1 MPYTVWGL
9 ALAQALLTTGNI
21 LLVAVSA
28 LIGKQLAS
36 HPALV
41 TAPVASQ
48 FLGLILATL
57 PAAFLMQKLGRK
69 KVFVIGNVFGIIG
82 ALVAIQALLSASLL
96 LFTLGIFLTGIAIG
110 IAQQYRFAA
119 LDECRAESHA
129 KAISVVMSGGVL
141 AAFIGPNLAIWS
153 QNWFS
158 QNVYV
163 GAFVGLAVLY
173 VLALLLIVCLPLKS
187 HTLAKQASAEV
198 RSYRELWQ
206 QPLFVA
212 AIASGAIGYG
222 VMVFLMTATPLAM
235 HHHDYAFPDIAVVIQ
250 WHVLGMFVPSFFTG
264 HLIKKTRFETH
275 HHARLRLAHHQRPH
289 QFVWAKLCALFHL
302 LGIAWHRLEF
312 HLYWRHP
319 TREPHLPTARKRQG
333 TRHERFSGV
342 HHRRHRQLVC
352 RANRGNHRLDMGQP
366 HQLAADCRGHVAHR
380 QNPYPSLK
388 PAACKPFTG
397 RLFYP
402 IGNTLSIYLK

>member
-264 HLIKKTRFETH
+264 HLIKKH
-275 HHARLRLAHHQRPH
+275 GLKPIIMLG
-289 QFVWAKLCALFHL
+289 CALLIISALINLFGQSYVHFFTSLVL
-302 LGIAWHRLEF
+302 LGIGWNFTFIGA
-312 HLYWRHP
+312 
-319 TREPHLPTARKRQG
+319 T
-333 TRHERFSGV
+333 
-342 HHRRHRQLVC
+342 QLVSLTY
-352 RANRGNHRLDMGQP
+352 RPQEKGKVQGMNDFLVFTTAAIASLFAGQTVETIGWIWVNLISLP
-366 HQLAADCRGHVAHR
+366 LIAVAMLLIAKTR
-380 QNPYPSLK
+380 TQV
-388 PAACKPFTG
+388 
-397 RLFYP
+397 
-402 IGNTLSIYLK
+402 

>member
-187 HTLAKQASAEV
+187 HTLTKQASAEV
-198 RSYRELWQ
+198 RTYRELWQ

-264 HLIKKTRFETH
+264 HLIKKHGLKPIIMLGCT
-275 HHARLRLAHHQRPH
+275 LLIIS
-289 QFVWAKLCALFHL
+289 ALINLFGQSYVHFFTSLVL
-302 LGIAWHRLEF
+302 LGIGWNFTFIGA
-312 HLYWRHP
+312 
-319 TREPHLPTARKRQG
+319 T
-333 TRHERFSGV
+333 
-342 HHRRHRQLVC
+342 QLVSLTY
-352 RANRGNHRLDMGQP
+352 RPQEKGKVQGMNDFLVFTTAAIASLFAGQTVETIGWIWVNLISLP
-366 HQLAADCRGHVAHR
+366 LIVVAMLLIAKTR
-380 QNPYPSLK
+380 TQV
-388 PAACKPFTG
+388 
-397 RLFYP
+397 
-402 IGNTLSIYLK
+402 

>member
-153 QNWFS
+153 QNWFN

-198 RSYRELWQ
+198 RTYRELWQ

-264 HLIKKTRFETH
+264 HLIKKHGLKPIIMLGCT
-275 HHARLRLAHHQRPH
+275 LLIIS
-289 QFVWAKLCALFHL
+289 ALINLFGQSYVHFFTSLVL
-302 LGIAWHRLEF
+302 LGIGWNFTFIGA
-312 HLYWRHP
+312 
-319 TREPHLPTARKRQG
+319 T
-333 TRHERFSGV
+333 
-342 HHRRHRQLVC
+342 QLVSLTY
-352 RANRGNHRLDMGQP
+352 RPQEKGKVQGMNDFLVFTTAAIASLFAGQTVETIGWIWVNLISLP
-366 HQLAADCRGHVAHR
+366 LIVVAMLLIAKTR
-380 QNPYPSLK
+380 TQV
-388 PAACKPFTG
+388 
-397 RLFYP
+397 
-402 IGNTLSIYLK
+402 

>member
-173 VLALLLIVCLPLKS
+173 VLALLLIVCLPLKQQTKS
-187 HTLAKQASAEV
+187 NQAAQNV
-198 RSYRELWQ
+198 RSYGELFQ

-264 HLIKKTRFETH
+264 HLIKKH
-275 HHARLRLAHHQRPH
+275 GLKPIIL
-289 QFVWAKLCALFHL
+289 LGCALLIISAIINLFGQSYVHFFTSLVL
-302 LGIAWHRLEF
+302 LGIGWNFTFIGA
-312 HLYWRHP
+312 
-319 TREPHLPTARKRQG
+319 T
-333 TRHERFSGV
+333 
-342 HHRRHRQLVC
+342 QLVSLTY
-352 RANRGNHRLDMGQP
+352 RAEEKGKVQGMNDCWVFTTAAIASLFAGQTVETIGWMWVNLISLP
-366 HQLAADCRGHVAHR
+366 LIVVAMLLIAKTR
-380 QNPYPSLK
+380 TQV
-388 PAACKPFTG
+388 
-397 RLFYP
+397 
-402 IGNTLSIYLK
+402 

>member
-119 LDECRAESHA
+119 LDECRVESHA

-173 VLALLLIVCLPLKS
+173 VLALLLIVCLPLKQ
-187 HTLAKQASAEV
+187 QATANQAAQNV
-198 RSYRELWQ
+198 RSYGELFQ

-212 AIASGAIGYG
+212 AITSGAIGYG

-264 HLIKKTRFETH
+264 HLIKKH
-275 HHARLRLAHHQRPH
+275 GLKPIIL
-289 QFVWAKLCALFHL
+289 LGCALLIISAIINLFGQSYVHFFTSLVL
-302 LGIAWHRLEF
+302 LGIGWNFTFIGA
-312 HLYWRHP
+312 
-319 TREPHLPTARKRQG
+319 T
-333 TRHERFSGV
+333 
-342 HHRRHRQLVC
+342 QLVSLTY
-352 RANRGNHRLDMGQP
+352 RAEEKGKVQGMNDFLVFTTAAIASLFAGQTVETIGWMWVNLISLP
-366 HQLAADCRGHVAHR
+366 LIVVAMLLIAKTR
-380 QNPYPSLK
+380 TQ
-388 PAACKPFTG
+388 A
-397 RLFYP
+397 
-402 IGNTLSIYLK
+402 

>member
-1 MPYTVWGL
+1 MPYTVSGL

-163 GAFVGLAVLY
+163 GTFVGLAVLY

-187 HTLAKQASAEV
+187 HTLTKQASAEV
-198 RSYRELWQ
+198 RTYRELWQ

-264 HLIKKTRFETH
+264 HLIKKHGLKPIIMLGCT
-275 HHARLRLAHHQRPH
+275 LLIIS
-289 QFVWAKLCALFHL
+289 ALINLFGQSYVHFFTSLVL
-302 LGIAWHRLEF
+302 LGIGWNFTFIGA
-312 HLYWRHP
+312 
-319 TREPHLPTARKRQG
+319 T
-333 TRHERFSGV
+333 
-342 HHRRHRQLVC
+342 QLVSLTY
-352 RANRGNHRLDMGQP
+352 RPQEKGKVQGMNDFLVFTTAAIASLFAGQTVETIGWIWVNLISLP
-366 HQLAADCRGHVAHR
+366 LIVVAMLLIAKTR
-380 QNPYPSLK
+380 TQV
-388 PAACKPFTG
+388 
-397 RLFYP
+397 
-402 IGNTLSIYLK
+402 

>member
-187 HTLAKQASAEV
+187 HTLAKQANAEV

-264 HLIKKTRFETH
+264 HLIKKHGLKPIIMLGCT
-275 HHARLRLAHHQRPH
+275 LLIIS
-289 QFVWAKLCALFHL
+289 ALINLFGQSYVHFFTSLVL
-302 LGIAWHRLEF
+302 LGIGWNFTFIGA
-312 HLYWRHP
+312 
-319 TREPHLPTARKRQG
+319 T
-333 TRHERFSGV
+333 
-342 HHRRHRQLVC
+342 QLVSLTY
-352 RANRGNHRLDMGQP
+352 RPQEKGKVQGMNDFLVFTTAAIASLFAGQTVETIGWIWVNLISLP
-366 HQLAADCRGHVAHR
+366 LIVVAMLLIAKTR
-380 QNPYPSLK
+380 TQV
-388 PAACKPFTG
+388 
-397 RLFYP
+397 
-402 IGNTLSIYLK
+402 

>member
-173 VLALLLIVCLPLKS
+173 VLALLLIVCLPLKQQTKS
-187 HTLAKQASAEV
+187 NQAAQNV
-198 RSYRELWQ
+198 RSYGELFQ

-212 AIASGAIGYG
+212 AITSGAIGYG

-264 HLIKKTRFETH
+264 HLIKKHGLKPIIMLGCTLLIIS
-275 HHARLRLAHHQRPH
+275 AIIN
-289 QFVWAKLCALFHL
+289 LFGQSYVHFFTSLVL
-302 LGIAWHRLEF
+302 LGIGWNFTFIGA
-312 HLYWRHP
+312 
-319 TREPHLPTARKRQG
+319 T
-333 TRHERFSGV
+333 
-342 HHRRHRQLVC
+342 QLVSLTY
-352 RANRGNHRLDMGQP
+352 RAEEKGKVQGMNDFLVFTTAAIASLFAGQTVETIGWMWVNLISLP
-366 HQLAADCRGHVAHR
+366 LIVVAMLLIAKTR
-380 QNPYPSLK
+380 TQ
-388 PAACKPFTG
+388 A
-397 RLFYP
+397 
-402 IGNTLSIYLK
+402 

>member
-187 HTLAKQASAEV
+187 HTLTKQASAEV
-198 RSYRELWQ
+198 RTYRELWQ

-264 HLIKKTRFETH
+264 HLIKKHGLKPIIMLGCT
-275 HHARLRLAHHQRPH
+275 LLIIS
-289 QFVWAKLCALFHL
+289 ALINLFGQSYVHFFTSLVL
-302 LGIAWHRLEF
+302 LGIGWNFTFIGA
-312 HLYWRHP
+312 
-319 TREPHLPTARKRQG
+319 T
-333 TRHERFSGV
+333 
-342 HHRRHRQLVC
+342 QLVSLTY
-352 RANRGNHRLDMGQP
+352 RPQEKGKVQGMNDFLVFTTAAIASLFAGQTVETIGWMWVNLISLP
-366 HQLAADCRGHVAHR
+366 LIAVAMLLIAKTR
-380 QNPYPSLK
+380 TQV
-388 PAACKPFTG
+388 
-397 RLFYP
+397 
-402 IGNTLSIYLK
+402 

>member
-163 GAFVGLAVLY
+163 GAFVGLAVMY

-187 HTLAKQASAEV
+187 HTLAQKASAEV

-264 HLIKKTRFETH
+264 HLIKKH
-275 HHARLRLAHHQRPH
+275 GLKPIIL
-289 QFVWAKLCALFHL
+289 LGCALLIISALINLFGQSYVHFFTSLVL
-302 LGIAWHRLEF
+302 LGIGWNFTFIGA
-312 HLYWRHP
+312 
-319 TREPHLPTARKRQG
+319 T
-333 TRHERFSGV
+333 
-342 HHRRHRQLVC
+342 QLVSLTY
-352 RANRGNHRLDMGQP
+352 RPQEKGKVQGMNDFLVFTTAAIASLFAGQTVETIGWIWVNLISLP
-366 HQLAADCRGHVAHR
+366 LIVVAMLLIAKTR
-380 QNPYPSLK
+380 TQV
-388 PAACKPFTG
+388 
-397 RLFYP
+397 
-402 IGNTLSIYLK
+402 

>member
-9 ALAQALLTTGNI
+9 ALAQALPTTGNI

-187 HTLAKQASAEV
+187 HTLTKQASAEV
-198 RSYRELWQ
+198 RTYRELWQ

-264 HLIKKTRFETH
+264 HLIKKH
-275 HHARLRLAHHQRPH
+275 GLKPIIL
-289 QFVWAKLCALFHL
+289 LGCALLIISALINLFGQSYVHFFTSLVL
-302 LGIAWHRLEF
+302 LGIGWNFTFIGA
-312 HLYWRHP
+312 
-319 TREPHLPTARKRQG
+319 T
-333 TRHERFSGV
+333 
-342 HHRRHRQLVC
+342 QLVSLTY
-352 RANRGNHRLDMGQP
+352 RPQEKGKVQGMNDFLVFTTAAIASLFAGQTVETIGWMWVNLISLP
-366 HQLAADCRGHVAHR
+366 LIVVAMLLIAKTR
-380 QNPYPSLK
+380 TQ
-388 PAACKPFTG
+388 A
-397 RLFYP
+397 
-402 IGNTLSIYLK
+402 

>member
-187 HTLAKQASAEV
+187 HTLAKQATAEV

-264 HLIKKTRFETH
+264 HLIKKHGLKPIIMLGCT
-275 HHARLRLAHHQRPH
+275 LLIIS
-289 QFVWAKLCALFHL
+289 ALINLFGQSYVHFFTSLVL
-302 LGIAWHRLEF
+302 LGIGWNFTFIGA
-312 HLYWRHP
+312 
-319 TREPHLPTARKRQG
+319 T
-333 TRHERFSGV
+333 
-342 HHRRHRQLVC
+342 QLVSLTY
-352 RANRGNHRLDMGQP
+352 RPQEKGKVQGMNDFLVFTTAAIASLFAGQTVETIGWIWVNLISLP
-366 HQLAADCRGHVAHR
+366 LIAVAMLLIAKTR
-380 QNPYPSLK
+380 TQV
-388 PAACKPFTG
+388 
-397 RLFYP
+397 
-402 IGNTLSIYLK
+402 

>member
-141 AAFIGPNLAIWS
+141 AAFIGPNLASWS

-173 VLALLLIVCLPLKS
+173 VLALLLIVCLPLKQQTKS
-187 HTLAKQASAEV
+187 NQAAQNV
-198 RSYRELWQ
+198 RSYGELFQ

-264 HLIKKTRFETH
+264 HLIKKH
-275 HHARLRLAHHQRPH
+275 GLKPIIMLG
-289 QFVWAKLCALFHL
+289 CALLIISAIINLFGQSYVHFFTSLVL
-302 LGIAWHRLEF
+302 LGIGWNFTFIGA
-312 HLYWRHP
+312 
-319 TREPHLPTARKRQG
+319 T
-333 TRHERFSGV
+333 
-342 HHRRHRQLVC
+342 QLVSLTY
-352 RANRGNHRLDMGQP
+352 RPQEKGKVQGMNDFLVFTTAAIASLFAGQTVETIGWIWVNLISLP
-366 HQLAADCRGHVAHR
+366 LIAVAMLLIAQTR
-380 QNPYPSLK
+380 TQV
-388 PAACKPFTG
+388 
-397 RLFYP
+397 
-402 IGNTLSIYLK
+402 

>member
-187 HTLAKQASAEV
+187 HTLAKQATAEV
-198 RSYRELWQ
+198 RTYRELWQ

-264 HLIKKTRFETH
+264 HLIKKHGLKPIIMLGCT
-275 HHARLRLAHHQRPH
+275 LLIIS
-289 QFVWAKLCALFHL
+289 ALINLFGQSYVHFFTSLVL
-302 LGIAWHRLEF
+302 LGIGWNFTFIGA
-312 HLYWRHP
+312 
-319 TREPHLPTARKRQG
+319 T
-333 TRHERFSGV
+333 
-342 HHRRHRQLVC
+342 QLVSLTY
-352 RANRGNHRLDMGQP
+352 RPQEKGKVQGMNDFLVFTTAAIASLFAGQTVETIGWMWVNLISLP
-366 HQLAADCRGHVAHR
+366 LIVVAMLLIAKTR
-380 QNPYPSLK
+380 TQV
-388 PAACKPFTG
+388 
-397 RLFYP
+397 
-402 IGNTLSIYLK
+402 

>member
-173 VLALLLIVCLPLKS
+173 VLALLLIVCLPLKQ
-187 HTLAKQASAEV
+187 QATANQAAQNV
-198 RSYRELWQ
+198 RSYGELFQ

-264 HLIKKTRFETH
+264 HLIKKHGLKPIIMLGCT
-275 HHARLRLAHHQRPH
+275 LLIIS
-289 QFVWAKLCALFHL
+289 ALINLFGQSYVHFFTSLVL
-302 LGIAWHRLEF
+302 LGIGWNFTFIGA
-312 HLYWRHP
+312 
-319 TREPHLPTARKRQG
+319 T
-333 TRHERFSGV
+333 
-342 HHRRHRQLVC
+342 QLVSLTY
-352 RANRGNHRLDMGQP
+352 RPQEKGKVQGMNDFLVFTTAAIASLFAGQTVETIGWIWVNLISLP
-366 HQLAADCRGHVAHR
+366 LIVVAMLLIAKTR
-380 QNPYPSLK
+380 TQV
-388 PAACKPFTG
+388 
-397 RLFYP
+397 
-402 IGNTLSIYLK
+402 

>member
-173 VLALLLIVCLPLKS
+173 VLALLLIVCLPLKQ
-187 HTLAKQASAEV
+187 QATANQAAQNV
-198 RSYRELWQ
+198 RSYGELFQ

-212 AIASGAIGYG
+212 AITSGAIGYG

-264 HLIKKTRFETH
+264 HLIKKH
-275 HHARLRLAHHQRPH
+275 GLKPIIL
-289 QFVWAKLCALFHL
+289 LGCALLIISALINLFGQSYVHFFTSLVL
-302 LGIAWHRLEF
+302 LGIGWNFTFIGA
-312 HLYWRHP
+312 
-319 TREPHLPTARKRQG
+319 T
-333 TRHERFSGV
+333 
-342 HHRRHRQLVC
+342 QLVSLTY
-352 RANRGNHRLDMGQP
+352 RPQEKGKVQGMNDFMVFTTAAIASLFAGQTVETIGWMWVNLISLP
-366 HQLAADCRGHVAHR
+366 LIAVAMLLIAQTR
-380 QNPYPSLK
+380 TQV
-388 PAACKPFTG
+388 
-397 RLFYP
+397 
-402 IGNTLSIYLK
+402 

>member
-173 VLALLLIVCLPLKS
+173 VLALLLIVCLPLKQQTKS
-187 HTLAKQASAEV
+187 NQAAQNV
-198 RSYRELWQ
+198 RSYGELFQ

-212 AIASGAIGYG
+212 AITSGAIGYG

-264 HLIKKTRFETH
+264 HLIKKH
-275 HHARLRLAHHQRPH
+275 GLKPIIL
-289 QFVWAKLCALFHL
+289 LGCALLIISALINLFGQSYVHFFTSLVL
-302 LGIAWHRLEF
+302 LGIGWNFTFIGA
-312 HLYWRHP
+312 
-319 TREPHLPTARKRQG
+319 T
-333 TRHERFSGV
+333 
-342 HHRRHRQLVC
+342 QLVSLTY
-352 RANRGNHRLDMGQP
+352 RAEEKGKVQGMNDFLVFTTAAIASLFAGQTVETIGWMWVNLISLP
-366 HQLAADCRGHVAHR
+366 LIVVAMLLIAKTR
-380 QNPYPSLK
+380 TQ
-388 PAACKPFTG
+388 A
-397 RLFYP
+397 
-402 IGNTLSIYLK
+402 

>member
-187 HTLAKQASAEV
+187 HTLTKQASAEV
-198 RSYRELWQ
+198 RTYRELWQ

-264 HLIKKTRFETH
+264 HLIKKHGLKPIIMLGCT
-275 HHARLRLAHHQRPH
+275 LLIIS
-289 QFVWAKLCALFHL
+289 ALINLFGQSYVHFFTSLVL
-302 LGIAWHRLEF
+302 LGIGWNFTFIGA
-312 HLYWRHP
+312 
-319 TREPHLPTARKRQG
+319 T
-333 TRHERFSGV
+333 
-342 HHRRHRQLVC
+342 QLVSLTY
-352 RANRGNHRLDMGQP
+352 RPQEKGKVQGMNDFLVFTTAAIASLFAGQTVETIGWMWVNLISLP
-366 HQLAADCRGHVAHR
+366 LIAVAMLLIAKTR
-380 QNPYPSLK
+380 TQ
-388 PAACKPFTG
+388 A
-397 RLFYP
+397 
-402 IGNTLSIYLK
+402 

>member
-173 VLALLLIVCLPLKS
+173 VLALLLIVCLPLKQQTKS
-187 HTLAKQASAEV
+187 NQAAQNV
-198 RSYRELWQ
+198 RSYGELFQ

-212 AIASGAIGYG
+212 AITSGAIGYG

-264 HLIKKTRFETH
+264 HLIKKH
-275 HHARLRLAHHQRPH
+275 GLKPIIL
-289 QFVWAKLCALFHL
+289 LGCALLIISALINLFGQSYVHFFTSLVL
-302 LGIAWHRLEF
+302 LGIGWNFTFIGA
-312 HLYWRHP
+312 
-319 TREPHLPTARKRQG
+319 T
-333 TRHERFSGV
+333 
-342 HHRRHRQLVC
+342 QLVSLTY
-352 RANRGNHRLDMGQP
+352 RPQEKGKVQGMNDFLVFTTAAIASLFAGQTVETIGWIWVNLISLP
-366 HQLAADCRGHVAHR
+366 LIVVAMLLIAKTR
-380 QNPYPSLK
+380 TQV
-388 PAACKPFTG
+388 
-397 RLFYP
+397 
-402 IGNTLSIYLK
+402 

>member
-187 HTLAKQASAEV
+187 HTLAQKANAEV
-198 RSYRELWQ
+198 RSYRELRQ

-264 HLIKKTRFETH
+264 HLIKKH
-275 HHARLRLAHHQRPH
+275 GLKPIIL
-289 QFVWAKLCALFHL
+289 LGCALLIISALINLFGQSYVHFFTSLVL
-302 LGIAWHRLEF
+302 LGIGWNFTFIGA
-312 HLYWRHP
+312 
-319 TREPHLPTARKRQG
+319 T
-333 TRHERFSGV
+333 
-342 HHRRHRQLVC
+342 QLVSLTY
-352 RANRGNHRLDMGQP
+352 RPQEKGKVQGMNDFLVFTTAAIASLFAGQTVETIGWIWVNLISLP
-366 HQLAADCRGHVAHR
+366 LIVVAMLLIAKTR
-380 QNPYPSLK
+380 TQV
-388 PAACKPFTG
+388 
-397 RLFYP
+397 
-402 IGNTLSIYLK
+402 

>member
-173 VLALLLIVCLPLKS
+173 VLALLLIVCLPLKQQTKS
-187 HTLAKQASAEV
+187 NQAAQNV
-198 RSYRELWQ
+198 RSYGELFQ

-212 AIASGAIGYG
+212 AITSGAIGYG

-264 HLIKKTRFETH
+264 HLIKKH
-275 HHARLRLAHHQRPH
+275 GLKPIIL
-289 QFVWAKLCALFHL
+289 LGCALLIISAIINLFGQSYVHFFTSLVL
-302 LGIAWHRLEF
+302 LGIGWNFTFIGA
-312 HLYWRHP
+312 
-319 TREPHLPTARKRQG
+319 T
-333 TRHERFSGV
+333 
-342 HHRRHRQLVC
+342 QLVSLTY
-352 RANRGNHRLDMGQP
+352 RPQEKGKVQGMNDFMVFTTAAIASLFAGQTVETIGWMWVNLISLP
-366 HQLAADCRGHVAHR
+366 LIAVAMLLIAQTR
-380 QNPYPSLK
+380 TQV
-388 PAACKPFTG
+388 
-397 RLFYP
+397 
-402 IGNTLSIYLK
+402 

>member
-173 VLALLLIVCLPLKS
+173 VLALLLIVCLPLKQ
-187 HTLAKQASAEV
+187 QATANQAAQNV
-198 RSYRELWQ
+198 RSYGELFQ

-212 AIASGAIGYG
+212 AITSGAIGYG

-264 HLIKKTRFETH
+264 HLIKEHGLKPII
-275 HHARLRLAHHQRPH
+275 LLG
-289 QFVWAKLCALFHL
+289 CALLIISALINLFGQSYVHFFTSLVL
-302 LGIAWHRLEF
+302 LGIGWNFTFIGA
-312 HLYWRHP
+312 
-319 TREPHLPTARKRQG
+319 T
-333 TRHERFSGV
+333 
-342 HHRRHRQLVC
+342 QLVSLTY
-352 RANRGNHRLDMGQP
+352 RPQEKGKVQGMNDFMVFTTAAIASLFAGQTVETIGWMWVNLISLP
-366 HQLAADCRGHVAHR
+366 LIAVAMLLIAQTR
-380 QNPYPSLK
+380 TQV
-388 PAACKPFTG
+388 
-397 RLFYP
+397 
-402 IGNTLSIYLK
+402 

>member
-82 ALVAIQALLSASLL
+82 ALVAIHALLSASLL

-187 HTLAKQASAEV
+187 HTLTKQASAEV
-198 RSYRELWQ
+198 RTYRELWQ

-264 HLIKKTRFETH
+264 HLIKKH
-275 HHARLRLAHHQRPH
+275 GLKPIIL
-289 QFVWAKLCALFHL
+289 LGCALLIISALINLFGQSYVHFFTSLVL
-302 LGIAWHRLEF
+302 LGIGWNFTFIGA
-312 HLYWRHP
+312 
-319 TREPHLPTARKRQG
+319 T
-333 TRHERFSGV
+333 
-342 HHRRHRQLVC
+342 QLVSLTY
-352 RANRGNHRLDMGQP
+352 RPQEKGKVQGMNDFLVFTTAAIASLFAGQTVETIGWMWVNLISLP
-366 HQLAADCRGHVAHR
+366 LIAVAMLLIAKTR
-380 QNPYPSLK
+380 TQV
-388 PAACKPFTG
+388 
-397 RLFYP
+397 
-402 IGNTLSIYLK
+402 

>member
-173 VLALLLIVCLPLKS
+173 VLALLLIVCLPLKQQTKS
-187 HTLAKQASAEV
+187 NQAAQNV
-198 RSYRELWQ
+198 RSYGELFQ

-212 AIASGAIGYG
+212 AITSGAIGYG

-264 HLIKKTRFETH
+264 HLIKKH
-275 HHARLRLAHHQRPH
+275 GLKPIIL
-289 QFVWAKLCALFHL
+289 LGCALLIISAIINLFGQSYVHFFTSLVL
-302 LGIAWHRLEF
+302 LGIGWNFTFIGA
-312 HLYWRHP
+312 
-319 TREPHLPTARKRQG
+319 T
-333 TRHERFSGV
+333 
-342 HHRRHRQLVC
+342 QLVC
-352 RANRGNHRLDMGQP
+352 LTYRAEEKGKVQGMNDFVVFTTAAIASLFAGQTVETIGWMWVNLISLP
-366 HQLAADCRGHVAHR
+366 LIVVAMLLIAKTR
-380 QNPYPSLK
+380 TQ
-388 PAACKPFTG
+388 A
-397 RLFYP
+397 
-402 IGNTLSIYLK
+402 

>member
-173 VLALLLIVCLPLKS
+173 VLALLLIVCLPLKQQ
-187 HTLAKQASAEV
+187 AKSNQATQNV
-198 RSYRELWQ
+198 RSYGELFQ

-264 HLIKKTRFETH
+264 HLIKKH
-275 HHARLRLAHHQRPH
+275 GLKPIIL
-289 QFVWAKLCALFHL
+289 LGCALLIISALINLFGQSYVHFFTSLVL
-302 LGIAWHRLEF
+302 LGIGWNFTFIGA
-312 HLYWRHP
+312 
-319 TREPHLPTARKRQG
+319 T
-333 TRHERFSGV
+333 
-342 HHRRHRQLVC
+342 QLVSLTY
-352 RANRGNHRLDMGQP
+352 RPQEKGKVQGMNDFLVFTTAAIASLFAGQTVETIGWMWVNLISLP
-366 HQLAADCRGHVAHR
+366 LIAVAMLLIAKTR
-380 QNPYPSLK
+380 TQV
-388 PAACKPFTG
+388 
-397 RLFYP
+397 
-402 IGNTLSIYLK
+402 

>member
-187 HTLAKQASAEV
+187 HTLTKQASAEV
-198 RSYRELWQ
+198 RTYRELWQ

-264 HLIKKTRFETH
+264 HLIKKH
-275 HHARLRLAHHQRPH
+275 GLKPIIMLG
-289 QFVWAKLCALFHL
+289 CALLIISAIINLFGQSYVHFFTSLVL
-302 LGIAWHRLEF
+302 LGIGWNFTFIGA
-312 HLYWRHP
+312 
-319 TREPHLPTARKRQG
+319 T
-333 TRHERFSGV
+333 
-342 HHRRHRQLVC
+342 QLVSLTY
-352 RANRGNHRLDMGQP
+352 RPQEKGKVQGMNDFLVFTTAAIASLFAGQTVETIGWMWVNLISLP
-366 HQLAADCRGHVAHR
+366 LIAVAMLLIAKTR
-380 QNPYPSLK
+380 TQV
-388 PAACKPFTG
+388 
-397 RLFYP
+397 
-402 IGNTLSIYLK
+402 

>member
-173 VLALLLIVCLPLKS
+173 VLALLLIVCLPLKQ
-187 HTLAKQASAEV
+187 QATANQAAQNV
-198 RSYRELWQ
+198 RSYGELFQ

-212 AIASGAIGYG
+212 AITSGAIGYG

-264 HLIKKTRFETH
+264 HLIKKH
-275 HHARLRLAHHQRPH
+275 GLKPIIL
-289 QFVWAKLCALFHL
+289 LGCALLIISALINLFGQSYVHFFTSLVL
-302 LGIAWHRLEF
+302 LGIGWNFTFIGA
-312 HLYWRHP
+312 
-319 TREPHLPTARKRQG
+319 T
-333 TRHERFSGV
+333 
-342 HHRRHRQLVC
+342 QLVSLTY
-352 RANRGNHRLDMGQP
+352 RPQEKGKVQGMNDFLVFTTAAIASLFAGQTVETIGWMWVNLISLP
-366 HQLAADCRGHVAHR
+366 LIVVAMLLIAKTR
-380 QNPYPSLK
+380 TQ
-388 PAACKPFTG
+388 A
-397 RLFYP
+397 
-402 IGNTLSIYLK
+402 

>member
-173 VLALLLIVCLPLKS
+173 VLALLLIVCLPLKQQTKS
-187 HTLAKQASAEV
+187 NQAAQNV
-198 RSYRELWQ
+198 RSYGELFQ

-212 AIASGAIGYG
+212 AITSGAIGYG

-264 HLIKKTRFETH
+264 HLIKKH
-275 HHARLRLAHHQRPH
+275 GLKPIIL
-289 QFVWAKLCALFHL
+289 LGCALLIISAIINLFGQSYVHFFTSLVL
-302 LGIAWHRLEF
+302 LGIGWNFTFIGA
-312 HLYWRHP
+312 
-319 TREPHLPTARKRQG
+319 T
-333 TRHERFSGV
+333 
-342 HHRRHRQLVC
+342 QLVSLTY
-352 RANRGNHRLDMGQP
+352 RAEEKGKVQGMNDFLVFTTAAIASLFAGQTVETIGWMWVNLISLP
-366 HQLAADCRGHVAHR
+366 LIAVAMLLIAQTR
-380 QNPYPSLK
+380 TQV
-388 PAACKPFTG
+388 
-397 RLFYP
+397 
-402 IGNTLSIYLK
+402 

>member
-119 LDECRAESHA
+119 LDECRVESHA

-187 HTLAKQASAEV
+187 HTLTKQASAEV
-198 RSYRELWQ
+198 RTYRELWQ

-264 HLIKKTRFETH
+264 HLIKKH
-275 HHARLRLAHHQRPH
+275 GLKPIIL
-289 QFVWAKLCALFHL
+289 LGCALLIISALINLFGQSYVHFFTSLVL
-302 LGIAWHRLEF
+302 LGIGWNFTFIGA
-312 HLYWRHP
+312 
-319 TREPHLPTARKRQG
+319 T
-333 TRHERFSGV
+333 
-342 HHRRHRQLVC
+342 QLVSLTY
-352 RANRGNHRLDMGQP
+352 RAEEKGKVQGMNDFLVFTTAAIASLFAGQTVETIGWMWVNLISLP
-366 HQLAADCRGHVAHR
+366 LIVVAMLLIAKTR
-380 QNPYPSLK
+380 TQV
-388 PAACKPFTG
+388 
-397 RLFYP
+397 
-402 IGNTLSIYLK
+402 

>member
-48 FLGLILATL
+48 FLGLILVTL

-173 VLALLLIVCLPLKS
+173 VLALLLIVCLPLKQQTKS
-187 HTLAKQASAEV
+187 NQAAQNV
-198 RSYRELWQ
+198 RSYGELFQ

-212 AIASGAIGYG
+212 AITSGAIGYG

-264 HLIKKTRFETH
+264 HLIKKH
-275 HHARLRLAHHQRPH
+275 GLKPIIMLG
-289 QFVWAKLCALFHL
+289 CALLIISAIINLFGQSYVHFFTSLEL
-302 LGIAWHRLEF
+302 LGIGWNFTFIGA
-312 HLYWRHP
+312 
-319 TREPHLPTARKRQG
+319 T
-333 TRHERFSGV
+333 
-342 HHRRHRQLVC
+342 QLVSLTY
-352 RANRGNHRLDMGQP
+352 RPQEKGKVQGMNDFLVFTTAAIASLFAGQTVETIGWMWVNLISLP
-366 HQLAADCRGHVAHR
+366 LIAVAMLLIAKTR
-380 QNPYPSLK
+380 TQV
-388 PAACKPFTG
+388 
-397 RLFYP
+397 
-402 IGNTLSIYLK
+402 

>member
-187 HTLAKQASAEV
+187 HTLAQQATAEV

-264 HLIKKTRFETH
+264 HLIKKHGLKPIIMLGCT
-275 HHARLRLAHHQRPH
+275 LLIIS
-289 QFVWAKLCALFHL
+289 ALINLFGQSYVHFFTSLVL
-302 LGIAWHRLEF
+302 LGIGWNFTFIGA
-312 HLYWRHP
+312 
-319 TREPHLPTARKRQG
+319 T
-333 TRHERFSGV
+333 
-342 HHRRHRQLVC
+342 QLVSLTY
-352 RANRGNHRLDMGQP
+352 RPQEKGKVQGMNDFLVFTTAAIASLFAGQTVETIGWIWVNLISLP
-366 HQLAADCRGHVAHR
+366 LIVVAMLLIAKTR
-380 QNPYPSLK
+380 TQV
-388 PAACKPFTG
+388 
-397 RLFYP
+397 
-402 IGNTLSIYLK
+402 

>member
-163 GAFVGLAVLY
+163 GAFIGLAVLY

-187 HTLAKQASAEV
+187 HTLAKQANAEV

-264 HLIKKTRFETH
+264 HLIKKH
-275 HHARLRLAHHQRPH
+275 GLKPIIL
-289 QFVWAKLCALFHL
+289 LGCALLIISALINLFGQSYVHFFTSLVL
-302 LGIAWHRLEF
+302 LGIGWNFTFIGA
-312 HLYWRHP
+312 
-319 TREPHLPTARKRQG
+319 T
-333 TRHERFSGV
+333 
-342 HHRRHRQLVC
+342 QLVSLTY
-352 RANRGNHRLDMGQP
+352 RPQEKGKVQGMNDFLVFTTAAIASLFAGQTVETIGWMWVNLISLP
-366 HQLAADCRGHVAHR
+366 LIVVAMLLIAKTR
-380 QNPYPSLK
+380 TQV
-388 PAACKPFTG
+388 
-397 RLFYP
+397 
-402 IGNTLSIYLK
+402 

>member
-264 HLIKKTRFETH
+264 HLIKKHGLKPIIMLGCT
-275 HHARLRLAHHQRPH
+275 LLIIS
-289 QFVWAKLCALFHL
+289 ALINLFGQSYVHFFTSLVL
-302 LGIAWHRLEF
+302 LGIGWNFTFIGA
-312 HLYWRHP
+312 
-319 TREPHLPTARKRQG
+319 T
-333 TRHERFSGV
+333 
-342 HHRRHRQLVC
+342 QLVSLTY
-352 RANRGNHRLDMGQP
+352 RPQEKGKVQGMNDFLVFTTAAIASLFAGQTVETIGWIWVNLISLP
-366 HQLAADCRGHVAHR
+366 LIVVAMLLIAKTR
-380 QNPYPSLK
+380 TQV
-388 PAACKPFTG
+388 
-397 RLFYP
+397 
-402 IGNTLSIYLK
+402 

>member
-48 FLGLILATL
+48 FLVLILATL

-187 HTLAKQASAEV
+187 HTLTKQASAEV
-198 RSYRELWQ
+198 RTYRELWQ

-264 HLIKKTRFETH
+264 HLIKKH
-275 HHARLRLAHHQRPH
+275 GLKPIIL
-289 QFVWAKLCALFHL
+289 LGCALLIISALINLFGQSYVHFFTSLVL
-302 LGIAWHRLEF
+302 LGIGWNFTFIGA
-312 HLYWRHP
+312 
-319 TREPHLPTARKRQG
+319 T
-333 TRHERFSGV
+333 
-342 HHRRHRQLVC
+342 QLVSLTYQPQEKGKVQGMNDFLVFTT
-352 RANRGNHRLDMGQP
+352 AAIASLFAGQTVETIGWIWVNLISLP
-366 HQLAADCRGHVAHR
+366 LIVVAMLLIAKTR
-380 QNPYPSLK
+380 TQV
-388 PAACKPFTG
+388 
-397 RLFYP
+397 
-402 IGNTLSIYLK
+402 

>member
-173 VLALLLIVCLPLKS
+173 VLALLLIVCLPLKQQTKS
-187 HTLAKQASAEV
+187 NQAAQNV
-198 RSYRELWQ
+198 RSYGELFQ

-212 AIASGAIGYG
+212 AITSGAIGYG

-264 HLIKKTRFETH
+264 HLIKKH
-275 HHARLRLAHHQRPH
+275 GLKPIIMLG
-289 QFVWAKLCALFHL
+289 CALLIISAIINLFGQSYVHFFTSLVL
-302 LGIAWHRLEF
+302 LGIGWNFTFIGA
-312 HLYWRHP
+312 
-319 TREPHLPTARKRQG
+319 T
-333 TRHERFSGV
+333 
-342 HHRRHRQLVC
+342 QLVSLTY
-352 RANRGNHRLDMGQP
+352 RPQEKGKVQGMNDFLVFTTAAIASLFAGQTVETIGWMWVNLISLP
-366 HQLAADCRGHVAHR
+366 LIAVAMLLIAKTR
-380 QNPYPSLK
+380 TQV
-388 PAACKPFTG
+388 
-397 RLFYP
+397 
-402 IGNTLSIYLK
+402 

>member
-119 LDECRAESHA
+119 LDECRVESHA

-187 HTLAKQASAEV
+187 HTLTKQASAEV
-198 RSYRELWQ
+198 RTYRELWQ

-264 HLIKKTRFETH
+264 HLIKKH
-275 HHARLRLAHHQRPH
+275 GLKPIIMLG
-289 QFVWAKLCALFHL
+289 CALLIISALINLFGQSYVHFFTSLVL
-302 LGIAWHRLEF
+302 LGIGWNFTFIGA
-312 HLYWRHP
+312 
-319 TREPHLPTARKRQG
+319 T
-333 TRHERFSGV
+333 
-342 HHRRHRQLVC
+342 QLVSLTY
-352 RANRGNHRLDMGQP
+352 RPQEKGKVQGMNDFLVFTTAAIASLFAGQTVETIGWIWVNLISLP
-366 HQLAADCRGHVAHR
+366 LIVVAMLLIAKTR
-380 QNPYPSLK
+380 TQV
-388 PAACKPFTG
+388 
-397 RLFYP
+397 
-402 IGNTLSIYLK
+402 

>member
-119 LDECRAESHA
+119 LDECRVESHA

-187 HTLAKQASAEV
+187 HTLTKQASAEV
-198 RSYRELWQ
+198 RTYRELWQ

-264 HLIKKTRFETH
+264 HLIKKHGLKPIIMLGCT
-275 HHARLRLAHHQRPH
+275 LLIIS
-289 QFVWAKLCALFHL
+289 ALINLFGQSYVHFFTSLVL
-302 LGIAWHRLEF
+302 LGIGWNFTFIGA
-312 HLYWRHP
+312 
-319 TREPHLPTARKRQG
+319 T
-333 TRHERFSGV
+333 
-342 HHRRHRQLVC
+342 QLVSLTY
-352 RANRGNHRLDMGQP
+352 RPQEKGKVQGMNDFLVFTTAAIASLFAGQTVETIGWIWVNLISLP
-366 HQLAADCRGHVAHR
+366 LIVVAMLLIAKTR
-380 QNPYPSLK
+380 TQV
-388 PAACKPFTG
+388 
-397 RLFYP
+397 
-402 IGNTLSIYLK
+402 

>member
-187 HTLAKQASAEV
+187 HTLAQQANAEV

-264 HLIKKTRFETH
+264 HLIKKH
-275 HHARLRLAHHQRPH
+275 GLKPIIL
-289 QFVWAKLCALFHL
+289 LGCALLIISALINLFGQSYVHFFTSLVL
-302 LGIAWHRLEF
+302 LGIGWNFTFIGA
-312 HLYWRHP
+312 
-319 TREPHLPTARKRQG
+319 T
-333 TRHERFSGV
+333 
-342 HHRRHRQLVC
+342 QLVSLTY
-352 RANRGNHRLDMGQP
+352 RPQEKGKVQGMNDFMVFTTAAIASLFAGQTVETIGWMWVNLISLP
-366 HQLAADCRGHVAHR
+366 LIVVAMLLIAKTR
-380 QNPYPSLK
+380 TQ
-388 PAACKPFTG
+388 A
-397 RLFYP
+397 
-402 IGNTLSIYLK
+402 